1 MLAQRK
7 TGFHEY
13 VVAYASRT
21 LTKAEANY
29 SVTEKECLAIIWA
42 LGKFRP
48 YLYGRAFDVV
58 TDHHA
63 LCWLS
68 TLKDPSGRLARWA
81 LKLQEYDIR
90 VIYRSGRKHTDAD
103 ALSRSPVSDDG
114 PCLSVLE
121 PELASTALRNMTVE
135 QRKDPWI
142 SALIGILSDP
152 VTSSPSRALRRQA
165 TNFCIRDD
173 LLYRRNHL
181 SDGRKW
187 LLVIPRHL
195 RAGICDAFHADP
207 QCAHAG
213 LFKTYARLRLRF
225 YWRGM
230 YNYVRKF
237 IRSCAQCQ
245 RRKLPAGQVYPAQP
259 LPCPSR
265 PFDRV
270 GIDIYGP
277 LPSTLAGNRWIIVA
291 IDHLTRYA
299 ETAALPTATARDV
312 ATFLLRHFVLRHGA
326 PRELLSDR
334 GRVFLADV
342 LKALLDEC
350 RIVHRTSTAY
360 HPQTNGMTERFNRT
374 LGDMLSMYVASDHSN
389 WDQVLPFVTYAYNTA
404 AQATTGFSP
413 YFLLYGR
420 EPSNTIDTIL
430 PYKPD
435 ESESTPLSEAAQHAE
450 ECRQLARSF
459 STEDQWQQQSRQPG
473 DRSAPTFSPG
483 SLVWLRVPATAPG
496 RSAKLVAKYLGPYR
510 VVEQTSSVNYLV
522 EPITP
527 STHLRYRGRELVH
540 VSRIK
545 PYYDP
550 IVVSS
555 P

>member
-7 TGFHEY
+7 AGFDEY

-48 YLYGRAFDVV
+48 YLYGHAFDVV

-103 ALSRSPVSDDG
+103 ALSRSPISDEG
-114 PCLSVLE
+114 VCLSSLE
-121 PELASTALRNMTVE
+121 PALASSALRNMTVE

-142 SALIGILSDP
+142 SGLISILSDP
-152 VTSSPSRALRRQA
+152 LTPSPSRALRRQA
-165 TNFCIRDD
+165 SNFCLRDD
-173 LLYRRNHL
+173 LLYRRNYL
-181 SDGRKW
+181 SDGRKC

-195 RAGICDAFHADP
+195 RAAICEAFHADP

-245 RRKLPAGQVYPAQP
+245 RQKLPPGQVYPSQP

-312 ATFLLRHFVLRHGA
+312 GTFLLQRFILRHGA
-326 PRELLSDR
+326 LRELLSDR
-334 GRVFLADV
+334 GRAFLSDA
-342 LKALLDEC
+342 LKALLNEC

-374 LGDMLSMYVASDHSN
+374 LGSMLSMYVASDHSN

-404 AQATTGFSP
+404 VQATTGFSP
-413 YFLLYGR
+413 YFLLYGQ
-420 EPSNTIDTIL
+420 EPSNRVDTIL

-435 ESESTPLSEAAQHAE
+435 ESESTTLS
-450 ECRQLARSF
+450 
-459 STEDQWQQQSRQPG
+459 
-473 DRSAPTFSPG
+473 
-483 SLVWLRVPATAPG
+483 
-496 RSAKLVAKYLGPYR
+496 
-510 VVEQTSSVNYLV
+510 
-522 EPITP
+522 
-527 STHLRYRGRELVH
+527 
-540 VSRIK
+540 
-545 PYYDP
+545 
-550 IVVSS
+550 
-555 P
+555 